1 MNKTD
6 LQNIIK
12 EEIRSVLTEMSIRQI
27 KGRIFDLLSLPEVQE
42 YKLDEFNYENIPIEI
57 FQQNGISP
65 IHLKQYDNST
75 DIVTFDLGI
84 NINPIKKDV
93 DVFLQR
99 QGIFNE
105 GKHMENKEALLKEY
119 IRKYIR
125 ECMDGMDKEKELNE
139 ANITYD
145 DYLSYVNTG
154 NLSDEQQ
161 FKLLFEWVKTDMIKL
176 KEFIKIMHAYI
187 QRT

>member
-1 MNKTD
+1 MNKKD
-6 LQNIIK
+6 LQKIIK

-42 YKLDEFNYENIPIEI
+42 YKFDEFNYEDIPIKI
-57 FQQNGISP
+57 FMQNGISP

-84 NINPIKKDV
+84 NINPIKRNV

-105 GKHMENKEALLKEY
+105 
-119 IRKYIR
+119 
-125 ECMDGMDKEKELNE
+125 DKK
-139 ANITYD
+139 
-145 DYLSYVNTG
+145 
-154 NLSDEQQ
+154 
-161 FKLLFEWVKTDMIKL
+161 
-176 KEFIKIMHAYI
+176 
-187 QRT
+187 